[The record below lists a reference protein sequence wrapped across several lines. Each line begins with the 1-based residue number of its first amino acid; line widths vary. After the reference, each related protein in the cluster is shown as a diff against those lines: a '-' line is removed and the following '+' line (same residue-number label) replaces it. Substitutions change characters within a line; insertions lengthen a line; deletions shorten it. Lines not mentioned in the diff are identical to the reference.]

1 MQSLKSVIFGWCFFV
16 CFISFSAHAEERNE
30 LFFNLEKAQNSND
43 QLELARAYYRLGV
56 YFDQNDSLYVSNQY
70 LLKGLQAA
78 RKSENIKSIA
88 QILNYLAS
96 NYSYSGTA
104 DSINAMFLEATNLFL
119 QNGDTAKAGDVL
131 INLGMEYVN
140 QGNYEEALKV
150 KLKALEYRIVCGD
163 STNISFYFQ
172 QIGEVYKELKL
183 PDKWKYYLEAA
194 AQLAENEK
202 YARLKTRISILNDL
216 GGIYADEGS
225 YAQALEAYQQMIEL
239 SINNNYPNGVATANS
254 NLVEVYFALSD
265 PAKALEVARK
275 AYSMSKN
282 GGSIYRQLAA
292 TENIAS
298 CYKKLE
304 KYTQARLYYNE
315 VLSHMNIYDYSD
327 IYLTVLKGSA
337 FTESKLG
344 NFSEAYNQLIE
355 YQKLNDS
362 LSSLEVKKNI
372 SLLETKFQ
380 TKEKEQQIL
389 LLSTRNQLQ
398 QEQLQRERLYFLV
411 GILMMLLLAMFIFI
425 LLRQNKL
432 QNLQK
437 NLVLEQKLLRSQM
450 NPHFI
455 FNALSAIQMVM
466 LGGESHAAATFL
478 GNFAKLMRAVLK
490 SSREE
495 WISLTDEISFQNNY
509 LELQKLRFED
519 LMSYTLEVDDTI
531 DTDFILFPPMLIQ
544 PFLENAIEHGI
555 CKLDKDG
562 RVEVQIQE
570 KNNQI
575 VATITDNG
583 PGLTQSTPK
592 MKDHVSY
599 ANSIFRERIQNLNKR
614 LSIPIIYEITDRKTL
629 SPSHNGVIVVI
640 KVPIINRENNES
652 YNC

>member
-1 MQSLKSVIFGWCFFV
+1 MG
-16 CFISFSAHAEERNE
+16 
-30 LFFNLEKAQNSND
+30 
-43 QLELARAYYRLGV
+43 
-56 YFDQNDSLYVSNQY
+56 
-70 LLKGLQAA
+70 
-78 RKSENIKSIA
+78 
-88 QILNYLAS
+88 
-96 NYSYSGTA
+96 
-104 DSINAMFLEATNLFL
+104 
-119 QNGDTAKAGDVL
+119 
-131 INLGMEYVN
+131 
-140 QGNYEEALKV
+140 
-150 KLKALEYRIVCGD
+150 
-163 STNISFYFQ
+163 
-172 QIGEVYKELKL
+172 
-183 PDKWKYYLEAA
+183 
-194 AQLAENEK
+194 
-202 YARLKTRISILNDL
+202 
-216 GGIYADEGS
+216 
-225 YAQALEAYQQMIEL
+225 
-239 SINNNYPNGVATANS
+239 
-254 NLVEVYFALSD
+254 
-265 PAKALEVARK
+265 
-275 AYSMSKN
+275 
-282 GGSIYRQLAA
+282 
-292 TENIAS
+292 
-298 CYKKLE
+298 
-304 KYTQARLYYNE
+304 
-315 VLSHMNIYDYSD
+315 
-327 IYLTVLKGSA
+327 
-337 FTESKLG
+337 
-344 NFSEAYNQLIE
+344 
-355 YQKLNDS
+355 
-362 LSSLEVKKNI
+362 
-372 SLLETKFQ
+372 
-380 TKEKEQQIL
+380 IL
-389 LLSTRNQLQ
+389 LL
-398 QEQLQRERLYFLV
+398 
-411 GILMMLLLAMFIFI
+411 LLLAMFIFI

-466 LGGESHAAATFL
+466 LRGESHAAATFL

-583 PGLTQSTPK
+583 IGLTQSTPK
-592 MKDHVSY
+592 TKDHVSY
-599 ANSIFRERIQNLNKR
+599 ANSIFMERIQNLNKR